1 MIEAQR
7 FRQRLS
13 QLYGTDDETLR
24 KQATRYSHLAQEFQS
39 RFSILEPR
47 MFSTPG
53 RTEIGGNHTDHN
65 LGKVLAAS
73 INLDAIAAAA
83 PVSDNRITIYSA
95 GYPQPFIVKLNDL
108 EPRPSDY
115 STTTALIR
123 GIAARFQ
130 QLGFRLGG
138 FNACLSS
145 EVMVGSGLSS
155 SAAIEILIG
164 TILNAFYNEN
174 AINLA
179 TLAAIGQYAE
189 NAYFNKPCGLMD
201 QLACAVGSIVAI
213 DFENPQQPR
222 VDKIEFDFAKQNYSL
237 LVVNTGG
244 NHADLT
250 EEYAAVP
257 REMKAV
263 AAQLGRQACRQIT
276 REEVLKNIHRLRAT
290 AGDRAVLRALHFFDE
305 NERVDRQVA
314 ALRENDFAAF
324 LREVNASGN
333 SSFRWLQNCFTTK
346 NAAEQGVTL
355 ALALTENFL
364 ASIGEGACRVHGGGF
379 AGTTQTF
386 LPQRCVN
393 EYTELME
400 SVFQPGCVQVLSIRS
415 VGTVQLI

>member
-1 MIEAQR
+1 MIDAQR
-7 FRQRLS
+7 FRQQLS
-13 QLYGTDDETLR
+13 QLYGTDGETLS
-24 KQATRYSHLAQEFQS
+24 KQAARYSHLAHEFQS
-39 RFSILEPR
+39 RFPVLEPR
-47 MFSTPG
+47 IFSAPG

-65 LGKVLAAS
+65 HGKVLAAS
-73 INLDAIAAAA
+73 INLDAIAVAA

-95 GYPQPFIVKLNDL
+95 GYSQPFIVKLNGL
-108 EPRPSDY
+108 EPRTSDY

-123 GIAARFQ
+123 GIVARFQ
-130 QLGFRLGG
+130 QLGFRVGG

-145 EVMVGSGLSS
+145 EVMVGAGLSS

-164 TILNAFYNEN
+164 TILNALYNEN
-174 AINLA
+174 AINLK

-189 NAYFNKPCGLMD
+189 NVYFNKPCGLMD
-201 QLACAVGSIVAI
+201 QIACAVGGIVAI
-213 DFENPQQPR
+213 DFENPQHPR
-222 VDKIEFDFAKQNYSL
+222 VDKIEIDFAQQNYSV
-237 LVVNTGG
+237 LVVNAGG

-263 AAQLGRQACRQIT
+263 AAQLGRQVCRQIT
-276 REEVLKNIHRLRAT
+276 RGEVLQNIHRLRT
-290 AGDRAVLRALHFFDE
+290 TVGDRAVLRVLHFFDE

-333 SSFRWLQNCFTTK
+333 SSVRWLQNCFTTK

-379 AGTTQTF
+379 AGTIQAF

-393 EYTELME
+393 EYTKLME
-400 SVFQPGCVQVLSIRS
+400 SVFQPGCVQVLSIRA
-415 VGTVQLI
+415 VGTIQLQ